1 MFGYWTCRTNKRPAA
16 DVSHTCGRD
25 TEKEASV
32 SRGKGKG
39 MCRKGRTGVPRVGV
53 CVSENRE
60 V

>member
-1 MFGYWTCRTNKRPAA
+1 MFGYRTCRTNQGPAV
-16 DVSHTCGRD
+16 DISHTRGRD
-25 TEKEASV
+25 RENEASV
-32 SRGKGKG
+32 SHGEGKG